1 MNHGFSFKNSRY
13 PIENFLNITLL
24 NGRTSLKKYTETNTI
39 VIDDSDIVFSK
50 MNSNKAIKV
59 NFDLKMV
66 IYKLNTNY

>member
-24 NGRTSLKKYTETNTI
+24 NGRASLKKYTETNSI
-39 VIDDSDIVFSK
+39 VIDDSDIIFSK

-59 NFDLKMV
+59 NLDLKTV
-66 IYKLNTNY
+66 A